1 MEMSKFFSKVFV
13 WMFIGL
19 ALTFCTGALIA
30 SNPKAIETVF
40 STGSYWFIVI
50 VELVLVIFLTAKVH
64 KMSPTTAKVSFV
76 IYSIVSGLTFSSIF
90 VYYKIE
96 SIMSVFLIAAA
107 IFFILAIIGYFTKA
121 DITKVGTILL
131 VSLIVMIIL
140 SFVNMFLLSSKL
152 DLGLCILGIVIFMAY
167 ICYDVNRLK
176 AYYSNGLITDNMVVL
191 GALEL
196 YLDFV
201 NLFLHLIKLFGK
213 SRD

>member
-1 MEMSKFFSKVFV
+1 MEMSKFFSKIFV

-19 ALTFCTGALIA
+19 ALTFCTGALVA
-30 SNPKAIETVF
+30 SNPKAIEAVF

-64 KMSPTTAKVSFV
+64 KMSPTAAKVSFV

-96 SIMSVFLIAAA
+96 SIMAVFLIAAA

-121 DITKVGTILL
+121 DITKIGTILL

>member
-96 SIMSVFLIAAA
+96 SIMAVFLIAAA

>member
-13 WMFIGL
+13 CMFIGL

-96 SIMSVFLIAAA
+96 SIMAVFLIAAA

>member
-19 ALTFCTGALIA
+19 ALTFCTGALVA

-40 STGSYWFIVI
+40 FTGGYWIIVI
-50 VELVLVIFLTAKVH
+50 IELVLVIFLSARVH
-64 KMSPTTAKVSFV
+64 KMSSTAAKISFAV
-76 IYSIVSGLTFSSIF
+76 YSIVSGLTFSSIF
-90 VYYKIE
+90 VYYKVE
-96 SIMSVFLIAAA
+96 SIMAVFLIAAA

-140 SFVNMFLLSSKL
+140 SFINMFLLSSKL
-152 DLGLCILGIVIFMAY
+152 DLGLCILGIVIFMVY
-167 ICYDVNRLK
+167 VCYDVNRLK
-176 AYYSNGLITDNMVVL
+176 AYYSNGLATDNMVVL